1 MVLDRALHGCQINLI
16 APGATHEDR
25 ADVELLYSRAM
36 VDSILWNL
44 SVESR
49 AELELLHSR
58 DMSGARRSSPS
69 EPAAATRRPPSHSP
83 STVALSDAS
92 SIEPPFRIV
101 LAARMSIPWMR
112 SSRDLGGKTRG
123 G

>member
-58 DMSGARRSSPS
+58 DMSGA
-69 EPAAATRRPPSHSP
+69 SHSP